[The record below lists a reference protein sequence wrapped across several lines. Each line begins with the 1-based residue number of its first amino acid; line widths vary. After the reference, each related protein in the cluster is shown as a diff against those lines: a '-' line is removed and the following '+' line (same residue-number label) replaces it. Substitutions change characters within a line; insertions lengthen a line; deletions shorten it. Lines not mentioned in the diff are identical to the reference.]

1 MSDRQIDSLRFMRL
15 LNIVYKE
22 GGYLIQTDQRLFK
35 SVIDAGWVS
44 GLENNQNAAEQLDA
58 FSARSG
64 APCYLTTFW
73 DSCHQ
78 HSFAYAANGRC
89 PGRPASVSTTHK
101 TLLR

>member
-73 DSCHQ
+73 
-78 HSFAYAANGRC
+78 
-89 PGRPASVSTTHK
+89 
-101 TLLR
+101 